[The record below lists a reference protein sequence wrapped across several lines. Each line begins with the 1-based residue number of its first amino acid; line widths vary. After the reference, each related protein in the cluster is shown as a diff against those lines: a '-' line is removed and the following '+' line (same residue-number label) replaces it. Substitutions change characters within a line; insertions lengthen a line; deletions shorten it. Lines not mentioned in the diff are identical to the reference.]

1 MSKSANHENK
11 TKQTRIEGNYS
22 ILLTLVQKKK
32 KTQIKV
38 FRQTLKYT
46 TVTRKAFQSK
56 MCCNMLL

>member
-32 KTQIKV
+32 KKP
-38 FRQTLKYT
+38 RLNYT